1 MQTFAEYFS
10 CTLRFIAGA
19 TVVFLTP
26 LAMAQS
32 GFVSLGGFTHTTD
45 SVGIGITDPATSNA
59 KLHVLSTSSNVLA
72 LYPPNSGGMGMIVT
86 SALQSEG
93 VPWGVSLQL
102 TSVSNINVSGMQL
115 GSAGAPIIESL
126 GGYPLRLNASAVL
139 GPFVPGDVVVGDPS
153 LYNGLR
159 VKGQGASSFNG
170 NVGIGML
177 TDPNFRLQVT
187 ADGTGLWP
195 GDNGNGQLVLTGA
208 TDTSKRLGFMIDTT
222 NNVGV
227 IAAEH
232 YAIGPYNLALQP
244 GGGNVGIGTNVP
256 TRPLSFANV
265 TGEKLSFY
273 SSSTAP
279 QDYYGFG
286 IAGAELQYQTTAGAH
301 HSFYVGASEKVRI
314 DASGN
319 LGVGVFPANYKLDV
333 NGTGHFAGAV
343 TVSGTLTATTV
354 YANYQDV
361 AEWVPATESMPPGTV
376 AVLSAS
382 ANNTVAPSMHA
393 YDTGVAG
400 VVSSAPGLLLGVESQ
415 SKAKIA
421 TTGRVKVRV
430 DATKQPIRIGDL
442 LVTSDRPGM
451 AMKSEPLDLAGVKL
465 HRPGTLIGK
474 ALEPLAGGEGEILV
488 LLSLQ

>member
-1 MQTFAEYFS
+1 MRTFAEYFS

-19 TVVFLTP
+19 TVAFLTP

-45 SVGIGITDPATSNA
+45 NVGIGITDPATSNA

-126 GGYPLRLNASAVL
+126 GGYPLRLNSSGVL
-139 GPFVPGDVVVGDPS
+139 GFTPGDVIVGDAG
-153 LYNGLR
+153 LGNGLR
-159 VKGQGASSFNG
+159 VNSSGNSSFAG
-170 NVGIGML
+170 SVGIG
-177 TDPNFRLQVT
+177 TASPSSKLQVT
-187 ADGTGLWP
+187 GGSAFITGDSGALAAGAGAGLALKETSNGAEIFGYDYGTG
-195 GDNGNGQLVLTGA
+195 V
-208 TDTSKRLGFMIDTT
+208 SK
-222 NNVGV
+222 
-227 IAAEH
+227 
-232 YAIGPYNLALQP
+232 ALILQSP
-244 GGGNVGIGTNVP
+244 GGNVGIGPTAP

-265 TGEKLSFY
+265 TGEKISLY

-279 QDYYGFG
+279 HDYYGFG
-286 IAGAELQYQTTAGAH
+286 IAGAELQYQATVGAH
-301 HSFYVGASEKVRI
+301 HSFYVGATEMVRI
-314 DASGN
+314 DTSGN
-319 LGVGVFPANYKLDV
+319 LGVGAFSPNYKLDV

-361 AEWVPATESMPPGTV
+361 AEWVPATESMPAGTV

-400 VVSSAPGLLLGVESQ
+400 VVSSAPGLLLGVESA

-430 DATKQPIRIGDL
+430 NATKQPIRIGDL

-451 AMKSEPLDLAGVKL
+451 AMKSEPLDIAGVKL

-474 ALEPLAGGEGEILV
+474 ALEPLAGGQGEILV